1 MIFLIFLLWHKTCQT
16 YLVFQMMKKIDSRSQ
31 TNDSAPL
38 PLNKT
43 RIRGKPTSLPA
54 AQLRPDELVEVV
66 CLKI

>member
-1 MIFLIFLLWHKTCQT
+1 MSNI
-16 YLVFQMMKKIDSRSQ
+16 LVFQMMKKIDSRSQ
-31 TNDSAPL
+31 TNESAPL